1 MLILIVTLLALL
13 PALAILYPFLSKGVA
28 ARYANEDETSMA
40 ADLSRRWSSA
50 MAGLRNT
57 ELEHAIGNL
66 DDENYAAPPGAVRD
80 RGGPGHEGDGPGGAA
95 GAGPARRGGQPGQG
109 SAQPG
114 ARRRIRGGRM
124 SMARYLAAVAAALLA
139 VATSGL
145 AGATSEGVSIQG
157 RVANATLGGQPAPG
171 LEVVLH
177 REGLTLHEHDE
188 TATDAEGRFRFDG
201 VVYEPD
207 LTYGV
212 TVVYQGA
219 LYGADLDLSNGTPP
233 MFTLAVYES
242 TSSQDALS
250 VSKAS
255 VLLAGVDAESQTLWA
270 LEIVEV
276 VNDTEM
282 TYVPRPGAYEPAAL
296 RSPSR
301 RERPGSRH
309 AAPGRRP
316 DQGGQGVR
324 GNRQRA
330 PRGARGNVCLQL
342 SLRGR
347 GDRA

>member
-1 MLILIVTLLALL
+1 
-13 PALAILYPFLSKGVA
+13 
-28 ARYANEDETSMA
+28 
-40 ADLSRRWSSA
+40 
-50 MAGLRNT
+50 
-57 ELEHAIGNL
+57 
-66 DDENYAAPPGAVRD
+66 
-80 RGGPGHEGDGPGGAA
+80 
-95 GAGPARRGGQPGQG
+95 
-109 SAQPG
+109 
-114 ARRRIRGGRM
+114 M

-157 RVANATLGGQPAPG
+157 RVANATLGGQPAVG

-276 VNDTEM
+276 VNDTER
-282 TYVPRPGAYEPAAL
+282 TYVPGPEPMSLLLFGLPPGAKDLEVDTRLLGADLIKVDRGFAVTASVPPGAHEVMYAYSFPYEGEEIELRRNFPYGAAGL
-296 RSPSR
+296 RIL
-301 RERPGSRH
+301 
-309 AAPGRRP
+309 AAPDVATIVSGDLEGPETVEVGGRSLQLLSGS
-316 DQGGQGVR
+316 DL
-324 GNRQRA
+324 
-330 PRGARGNVCLQL
+330 PRGARITVGLVDLPRA
-342 SLRGR
+342 SLGQKLAARIADFPLELFAPAGLAVLMLAVIVLALRRGR
-347 GDRA
+347 RVSAGPPERRSI